1 MRVIGGKYRSR
12 RLKSVPGLSVRPTPD
27 RLRETLFNVLAPEI
41 EDTVFLDAYAGSGA
55 VGIEALS
62 RGSRHIIL
70 IERNAAALAVIRE
83 NLESLKIAAEATVYR
98 GNALT
103 LLPKYRADIVFL
115 DPPYEKKTEYE
126 SALGVLGRDPPNL
139 VIAQHDS
146 HLVLAEEYEMLKR
159 TRVMR
164 QGSNALSFFRRSNEE
179 ASKVAEAS

>member
-1 MRVIGGKYRSR
+1 MRVIGGKYKSR

-83 NLESLKIAAEATVYR
+83 NLESLKITGEATVYR

-103 LLPKYRADIVFL
+103 LLPKYTADIVFL
-115 DPPYEKKTEYE
+115 DPPYDKKSEYE
-126 SALGVLGRDPPNL
+126 SALDLLGRDAPNL

-146 HLVLAEEYEMLKR
+146 HLALAEEYGMLKR
-159 TRVMR
+159 TRVIR
-164 QGSNALSFFRRSNEE
+164 QGSNALSFFRRSKEE
-179 ASKVAEAS
+179 RSEVAEAS